1 MTQTAKRARAQSACT
16 PQQLTAGG
24 KRLSEINSLMDSLGV
39 DRQEAF
45 SLLVLDVLDQVREA
59 IIEPPRAIAST
70 KEVLIIV
77 RTVVTAGTPVQGPSI
92 LVPRGFPTIVRQ
104 RRHSDPIRTGY
115 VAFERSDTGN
125 TLNRIEFRD
134 NDSIA
139 LRVSRLDSLW
149 FDADNN
155 DTSFELI
162 AEYGQRREVD

>member
-1 MTQTAKRARAQSACT
+1 MTQTARRARSQSACT

-24 KRLSEINSLMDSLGV
+24 KRLSEINSLMDSLGI

-59 IIEPPRAIAST
+59 IIEPPRTIAST

-92 LVPRGFPTIVRQ
+92 LVPRGFSTIVRQ
-104 RRHSDPIRTGY
+104 RRHTPIRTGY

-139 LRVSRLDSLW
+139 LRVQHLDSLW
-149 FDADNN
+149 FDADIGA
-155 DTSFELI
+155 TSFELI
-162 AEYGQRREVD
+162 AEYGQRADAD